1 MGFLDRLLN
10 RPAPTAAGPN
20 VASVGVSPRYLGGRE
35 TLEVVGEA
43 SYQEAHLSQHDA
55 ALYGPGPW
63 PGPVANAPREGEDGH
78 LLSMEAGSANGWRGT
93 PETADSVAEVTAC
106 HCAQASRL
114 TPG

>member
-20 VASVGVSPRYLGGRE
+20 RE

-55 ALYGPGPW
+55 TLYGPGPW

-93 PETADSVAEVTAC
+93 PETA
-106 HCAQASRL
+106 
-114 TPG
+114 